1 MPPAPRPAAVRPSP
15 SNRAKMAARGTGG
28 ARARARAGPTN
39 GSAERRGRRP
49 SPGDIERRHAPSPRA
64 RRSAERWMTSRA
76 FRAPPRPCPRRAPP
90 LAADWWRGGGGGSE
104 GLSLTSGGGAASSVL
119 PSAPSSHKSFICD
132 WKTISRPPTA
142 AQRLQLIP
150 SFAET
155 CLRKPDIP

>member
-49 SPGDIERRHAPSPRA
+49 SPGDIERHHAPSPRA

-90 LAADWWRGGGGGSE
+90 LAADWWRGGGGARGCRSPQAV
-104 GLSLTSGGGAASSVL
+104 GLRVRFSPQPLRATNHLFVTGKQSLDLPQLLSGYS
-119 PSAPSSHKSFICD
+119 
-132 WKTISRPPTA
+132 
-142 AQRLQLIP
+142 
-150 SFAET
+150 
-155 CLRKPDIP
+155 

>member
-1 MPPAPRPAAVRPSP
+1 MDDFPRLS
-15 SNRAKMAARGTGG
+15 GT
-28 ARARARAGPTN
+28 
-39 GSAERRGRRP
+39 
-49 SPGDIERRHAPSPRA
+49 
-64 RRSAERWMTSRA
+64 
-76 FRAPPRPCPRRAPP
+76 APP
-90 LAADWWRGGGGGSE
+90 LPTAGTAPRRRLVEGGGGSE